1 MPTQLSMSSIPAG
14 TSDQIKSFLEW
25 PLTDRPGFLIR
36 RMHQIHVALF
46 TEHCGMF
53 GITPVQNSV
62 LWAVA
67 RRGKADQTTI
77 AADVCLDR
85 TTTVDVL
92 KRLAARHLIA
102 RTQSRTDRRA
112 QLCVITPQGTILL
125 AKIEAFARAAHRDT
139 IAVLSIR
146 EQETLVSLMKR
157 VVLAAGHTADGTT
170 P

>member
-1 MPTQLSMSSIPAG
+1 MPTHLAKTCTHPE
-14 TSDQIKSFLEW
+14 TPDQVKGFLEW

-36 RMHQIHVALF
+36 RMHQIHVAQF
-46 TEHCGMF
+46 TEHCGTF

-67 RRGKADQTTI
+67 RRGEADQTTI
-77 AADVCLDR
+77 AADVSLDR

-92 KRLAARHLIA
+92 KRLAARRLIA

-125 AKIEAFARAAHRDT
+125 AKIEAFARAAHHDT
-139 IAVLSIR
+139 IAVLSAR
-146 EQETLVSLMKR
+146 EQETLLSLMKR
-157 VVLAAGHTADGTT
+157 VVLAAGT
-170 P
+170 PG

>member
-1 MPTQLSMSSIPAG
+1 MPTHLAKTCTPPE
-14 TSDQIKSFLEW
+14 TPDQVKGFLEW

-36 RMHQIHVALF
+36 RMHQIHVAQF
-46 TEHCGMF
+46 TEHCGTF

-77 AADVCLDR
+77 AADVALDR

-92 KRLAARHLIA
+92 KRLATRHLVA

-139 IAVLSIR
+139 IAVLSAR
-146 EQETLVSLMKR
+146 EQETLLSLMKR
-157 VVLAAGHTADGTT
+157 VVLAAGT
-170 P
+170 PG